1 MQESLT
7 TGQVAQQAGVNIQT
21 LRYYERRKLLARPPR
36 SQGGFRLYPAD
47 VVNQVRFI
55 KRAQG
60 LGFSLV
66 EIGELLRIGS
76 AGARCGDVKQ
86 RVDRKLADIDQ
97 KIAAL
102 QKMRTALATLVQT
115 CDDPARA
122 CPVFTRLDFGPA
134 RFTGKL
140 R

>member
-1 MQESLT
+1 MKEGLT
-7 TGQVAQQAGVNIQT
+7 TGQVAQQAAVNIQT

-36 SQGGFRLYPAD
+36 SEGGFRLYPAD

-66 EIGELLRIGS
+66 EIEELLRIGS

-97 KIAAL
+97 KILEL
-102 QKMRTALATLVQT
+102 QKMRKALATLVQT
-115 CDDPARA
+115 CSDPARA
-122 CPVFTRLDFGPA
+122 CPVFAQLDFGPA
-134 RFTGKL
+134 L
-140 R
+140 RGVKIR